1 MRAQRVLKDE
11 RPRAMEVEGDFEL
24 DCHRYATEKAFEGVG
39 RYVAPTLNLTR
50 EERLR
55 MKDPE

>member
-1 MRAQRVLKDE
+1 
-11 RPRAMEVEGDFEL
+11 MEVEGDFEL